1 MTTAARRSAEA
12 EEILSAVEEKYGFR
26 PNLMQEMV
34 AAPAAAR
41 MYLAAQG
48 ALEDASLSPAQAQA
62 VQLAV
67 ASHNDCGYCTAVH
80 RTLGGKSAISDAD
93 LAAIE
98 DGDPPEDAEIAPVVK
113 ATRRVLAKRGWLD
126 ERDQAE
132 LAGEGI
138 DRQALIEIVAYVAL
152 KTLSNYVNHI
162 AGTELDPQFR

>member
-1 MTTAARRSAEA
+1 MATAARLSTEA
-12 EEILSAVEEKYGFR
+12 EEILSTVEEKYGFR

-80 RTLGGKSAISDAD
+80 RTLGGESAISDAD
-93 LAAIE
+93 LEAIE
-98 DGDPPEDAEIAPVVK
+98 NGDLPGDPEIAPVVK
-113 ATRRVLAKRGWLD
+113 ATRRVLARRGWLD
-126 ERDQAE
+126 DSDQRELGAE
-132 LAGEGI
+132 GV
-138 DRQALIEIVAYVAL
+138 DRQKLIEIVAYVAL

-162 AGTELDPQFR
+162 AGTELDPQLR